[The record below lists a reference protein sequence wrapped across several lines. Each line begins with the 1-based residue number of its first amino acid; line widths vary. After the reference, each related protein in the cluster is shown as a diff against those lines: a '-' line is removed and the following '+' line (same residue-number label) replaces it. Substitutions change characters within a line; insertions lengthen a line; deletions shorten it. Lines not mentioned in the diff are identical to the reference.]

1 SVITFIAS
9 WNAFLWPLV
18 IGQDSS
24 AWTVQVVLSN
34 FLNAQVLNLHELF
47 IGATIAILPLVII
60 FLFLQRYI
68 VEGYKQSGLKG

>member
-1 SVITFIAS
+1 
-9 WNAFLWPLV
+9 
-18 IGQDSS
+18 
-24 AWTVQVVLSN
+24 VVLSN

-47 IGATIAILPLVII
+47 IGAAIGILPLVII